1 MVHQVRL
8 GGIAKE
14 LVGIKEVIKVNI
26 ANMVTLCIWVVL
38 LFIKLDRHFSEI
50 KKEEEEINKNL
61 RKIINILNKRK

>member
-1 MVHQVRL
+1 M
-8 GGIAKE
+8 
-14 LVGIKEVIKVNI
+14 NI